1 MYMSLMAA
9 YTYANLD
16 EDLLRTENQSPAQLR
31 IESVAIELLELLSRG
46 AVGKLCITTKPA
58 SSTCL

>member
-1 MYMSLMAA
+1 MSLMAA

-31 IESVAIELLELLSRG
+31 IESVASGASEQRSSRQ
-46 AVGKLCITTKPA
+46 ALYHY
-58 SSTCL
+58 